1 MQAVTLVLALAGL
14 VIGASTGLA
23 AHVQEAAH
31 SFVEHG
37 DYARVVLDH
46 RPRSPVPAGEWQTT
60 SSSIVWSLVTLVG
73 SAAVGFLSLYRAR
86 LPQRVS
92 GTMARALA
100 PLRAAHSG
108 HVGDYV
114 AWLTFGTAVIGGL
127 FALTI
132 R

>member
-1 MQAVTLVLALAGL
+1 MQLVTLVLALAGL
-14 VIGASTGLA
+14 AVGAFPALA

-31 SFVEHG
+31 TFVTHR

-46 RPRSPVPAGEWQTT
+46 RPPSPVPHGEWHTT
-60 SSSIVWSLVTLVG
+60 ASSIVWSLVTLVG
-73 SAAVGFLSLYRAR
+73 SAAVGVLSLYRER
-86 LPQRVS
+86 LPERVS
-92 GTMARALA
+92 GAMTRGLA

-108 HVGDYV
+108 HIGDYV